1 MIIRSL
7 FVPLVGAALLF
18 GSTAMAAAAKT
29 PTAFTA
35 TYRVTQG
42 GMPLG
47 DAKVTLRPAGDGEW
61 VYSKSIKGSG
71 GMAALLAANLEESSR
86 FRWKGAVPEA
96 VSYDYQLTSAIKS
109 KQRHLRVDWAKKQVS
124 VDEGKGA
131 NTYPAAPGMVER
143 NTLALAIGMALRD
156 GGKTLAL
163 PVAVKQQVETQNFKV
178 TGMETIKVPA
188 GSFDAER
195 VERTDADRGFS
206 AWYVPDRYPLP
217 VKLSQHDGGN
227 VEMELLSYRAD

>member
-7 FVPLVGAALLF
+7 SIPFIGALLLL
-18 GSTAMAAAAKT
+18 GSAAVSAKA

-47 DAKVTLRPAGDGEW
+47 DAKVILRDAGDGEW
-61 VYSKSIKGSG
+61 VYSKSVKGSG
-71 GMAALLAANLEESSR
+71 GMAAMLAANLEESSR
-86 FRWKGAVPEA
+86 FRWKGTVPEA
-96 VSYDYQLTSAIKS
+96 LSYDYALTSAIKS

-124 VDEGKGA
+124 VDDGKGP
-131 NTYPAAPGMVER
+131 TSYPAAPGMVER
-143 NTLALAIGMALRD
+143 NTLALAIGMALR
-156 GGKTLAL
+156 GGSKSLSL

-178 TGMETIKVPA
+178 TGREAVKVPA

-227 VEMELLSYRAD
+227 IEMELLSYHAD

>member
-18 GSTAMAAAAKT
+18 GSTAMAATPKT
-29 PTAFTA
+29 PAAFTA

-47 DAKVTLRPAGDGEW
+47 DATVTLREAGDGEW
-61 VYSKSIKGSG
+61 VYSKSVKGSG
-71 GMAALLAANLEESSR
+71 GMAAMLAANLEESSR
-86 FRWKGAVPEA
+86 LRWKGTVPEA
-96 VSYDYQLTSAIKS
+96 VSYDYALTSAIKS
-109 KQRHLRVDWAKKQVS
+109 KQRHLRVDWPKQQVS
-124 VDEGKGA
+124 VDDGKGA
-131 NTYPAAPGMVER
+131 KTYPAVPGMVER

-156 GGKTLAL
+156 GSETVTL
-163 PVAVKQQVETQNFKV
+163 PVAVRQQVETQNFKV
-178 TGMETIKVPA
+178 TGKETVKVPA

>member
-7 FVPLVGAALLF
+7 FVPFVGTALLL
-18 GSTAMAAAAKT
+18 GSAAVAAKT

-47 DAKVTLRPAGDGEW
+47 DAKVTLHEAGNGEW
-61 VYSKSIKGSG
+61 VYSKSVKGSG
-71 GMAALLAANLEESSR
+71 GVAAMLAANLEESSR

-96 VSYDYQLTSAIKS
+96 VSYDYALTSAIKS
-109 KQRHLRVDWAKKQVS
+109 KQRHLHVDWSKKQVS
-124 VDEGKGA
+124 VDEGKSA
-131 NTYPAAPGMVER
+131 KTYPAAPGMVER

-156 GGKTLAL
+156 GRTNVAL

-178 TGMETIKVPA
+178 TGREAVKVPA
-188 GSFDAER
+188 GNFDAER
-195 VERTDADRGFS
+195 VERTDTDRGFS

>member
-7 FVPLVGAALLF
+7 FVPFIGTALLL
-18 GSTAMAAAAKT
+18 GSAAVAAKT

-47 DAKVTLRPAGDGEW
+47 DAKVTLRAAGNGEW
-61 VYSKSIKGSG
+61 IYSKDVKGSG
-71 GMAALLAANLEESSR
+71 GLAAMLAANLQESSR
-86 FRWKGAVPEA
+86 FRWKGTVPEA
-96 VSYDYQLTSAIKS
+96 ISYDYQLASAVKS
-109 KQRHLRVDWAKKQVS
+109 KQRHLRVDWSKKQVS

-131 NTYPAAPGMVER
+131 KTYQAVPGLVER
-143 NTLALAIGMALRD
+143 NTLALAIGMALR
-156 GGKTLAL
+156 GGSTNVAL

-178 TGMETIKVPA
+178 TGKEAVKLPA
-188 GSFDAER
+188 GNFDAER